1 MNEEESGAGPIPDW
15 QQRLEDPAAPL
26 FTMAVVAD
34 VLGVDHQVI
43 RRLDVEGIMQ
53 TARPSGNQRR
63 YSRDDV
69 ALMAYAIS
77 LQERGV
83 SRPGITRILELE
95 RDVETLRLL
104 GEVSSQERPTE

>member
-1 MNEEESGAGPIPDW
+1 VNEGNRGVGPIPSW

-34 VLGVDHQVI
+34 VLGVDQQVI
-43 RRLDVEGIMQ
+43 RRLDVAGIMQ

-69 ALMAYAIS
+69 ALIAYAIS
-77 LQERGV
+77 LQESGV

-95 RDVETLRLL
+95 RDVAALRGL
-104 GEVSSQERPTE
+104 ENAPPDARPKD